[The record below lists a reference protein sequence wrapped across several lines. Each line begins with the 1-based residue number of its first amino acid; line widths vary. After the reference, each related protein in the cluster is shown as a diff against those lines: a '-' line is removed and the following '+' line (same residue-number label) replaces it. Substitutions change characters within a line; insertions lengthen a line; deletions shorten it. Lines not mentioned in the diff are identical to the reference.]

1 MRDHR
6 LVNLN
11 FHEIVN
17 YGGQPPVQA
26 QQNPPI
32 TCYGYCVSC
41 EESGVLQQEQV
52 GGQLSLMSHGCDSE
66 DFETV
71 LGRMPANPVVARPIA
86 EPVLFLL
93 NDPGGDAGLDEAI
106 RYRGFEK
113 RPPVKTYYW
122 VPDCERWPT
131 TPGEVESGGIWGTY
145 FAYLMWR
152 HQLRNVYIT
161 NRAKCKWR
169 DENKRAGQPWP
180 IVEHCVK
187 RFLTREVEI
196 FAPQLAFCFGK
207 HAWCTFPLVQS
218 VVPNCQRVGLKGYLH
233 HPTWIERFASTQG
246 LTSVQAIEQNDAWIE
261 EAIIRVFLDNPNLT

>member
-6 LVNLN
+6 LVDLN
-11 FHEIVN
+11 FREIVN

-32 TCYGYCVSC
+32 TCHGYCVSC
-41 EESGVLQQEQV
+41 EESGVLQQV
-52 GGQLSLMSHGCDSE
+52 GGQLGLMSHGCDSE
-66 DFETV
+66 DFENV
-71 LGRMPANPVVARPIA
+71 LGRMPANPAVARPIS

-93 NDPGGDAGLDEAI
+93 NDPGGGVQHG
-106 RYRGFEK
+106 RVVPYRGFRKE
-113 RPPVKTYYW
+113 PPVNTYYW
-122 VPDCERWPT
+122 AHCGRWPT
-131 TPGEVESGGIWGTY
+131 AASEVVNWGVWNSY

-169 DENKRAGQPWP
+169 NENGAAAPSWP
-180 IVEHCVK
+180 IVEHCVN

-196 FAPQLAFCFGK
+196 FAPQLAFCFGR
-207 HAWCTFPLVQS
+207 HAWETFPLVQP
-218 VVPNCQRVGLKGYLH
+218 VIPNCQRVGLKRFLY
-233 HPTWIERFASTQG
+233 HPAFIQNRTQAQG
-246 LTSVQAIEQNDAWIE
+246 LTPAQAIEQNDAWIE